1 MSQPRADRKA
11 SITVTFANPVSAA
24 KWFRDA
30 QDFGLLQREA
40 AIVQKDGLDER
51 VGETGV
57 PGANEFIVRRAADRP
72 YGQVQLI
79 ERPGD
84 HVVVSVT

>member
-1 MSQPRADRKA
+1 MSQPRNDRKA
-11 SITVTFANPVSAA
+11 SITITFPSPVAAA

-30 QDFGLLQREA
+30 QDFGLLQTEA
-40 AIVQKDGLDER
+40 AIVQKDGLDEM
-51 VGETGV
+51 VGTHGV
-57 PGANEFIVRRAADRP
+57 PGANEFIVRRASDRP

-84 HVVVSVT
+84 HVVVTVS